1 MKNKCLSM
9 SLELSILGLTVRNDR
24 RNVQLLWA
32 QGHCVVVFPG
42 CHGSLQTETLPQDAS
57 VGKNIRVLM
66 TPRWGEC
73 SKLLVDWVLGPMA
86 GNVDELCGCCDD
98 PYTPRDLHN
107 THIFHPT
114 CPNIRPKD
122 FFRVNEQSMW
132 AKRSGMT
139 LRSIFCS
146 VGVRSAQSLTVKANA
161 PLMFRSHSPVNQTAQ
176 ITL

>member
-9 SLELSILGLTVRNDR
+9 SLELRILGLTVRNDR

-86 GNVDELCGCCDD
+86 RECGWIVWLLWWSL
-98 PYTPRDLHN
+98 YTQGPSQHP
-107 THIFHPT
+107 HIS
-114 CPNIRPKD
+114 PNMP
-122 FFRVNEQSMW
+122 QH
-132 AKRSGMT
+132 
-139 LRSIFCS
+139 
-146 VGVRSAQSLTVKANA
+146 SAQGLN
-161 PLMFRSHSPVNQTAQ
+161 SHGVMSPP
-176 ITL
+176 